1 MNSDYLIIDPRPLD
15 AFKDKT
21 FSDFKKRDVLNKLFK
36 CIEEGK
42 IEEACYWITECICS
56 GYSIELFEKL
66 ILLSSKIVHINSP
79 KLPEYLWR
87 KYLIFVST
95 YDHIGKKERDQLIH
109 LRNTQSVRNIFFD
122 LVVTINCSLK
132 TLRLDKYPKVS
143 ENDFQYGNIQNK
155 LKATMQILP
164 SYIIRFTDPEEL
176 KIVMNEFLFHL
187 KNHNGGYHDACYWVS
202 WLIQWEKINKKKKIK
217 FEIECRDINEVD
229 PKHCKD
235 PIWLLWEIIFY
246 ECNERNEDTKLQ
258 IQNLYRFFRNNYTC
272 GKRGSRLPLLY
283 HAIGYLTLPIKFNI
297 PIRKDQNIF
306 IQTQCNINLMFK
318 SKKNNEVKS
327 YTPPPEKIKKINGAK
342 QEISLSKFNSLLDV
356 DELSR

>member
-1 MNSDYLIIDPRPLD
+1 MNNDYLIIDPRPLE

-21 FSDFKKRDVLNKLFK
+21 FSDFKKKDVINKLFK

-42 IEEACYWITECICS
+42 IEESCYWITECICS

-66 ILLSSKIVHINSP
+66 IILSSKIVHINSP
-79 KLPEYLWR
+79 NLPGYLWR
-87 KYLIFVST
+87 KYLTFVSC
-95 YDHIGKKERDQLIH
+95 YDHIGKKEREQLIH
-109 LRNTQSVRNIFFD
+109 LRNTPSIRNILFD
-122 LVVTINCSLK
+122 LIVTISSSLK
-132 TLRLDKYPKVS
+132 TNRFDKYPKVN
-143 ENDFQYGNIQNK
+143 ENDFQYSNIQNK
-155 LKATMQILP
+155 LKATMQVLP

-176 KIVMNEFLFHL
+176 RIIMNEFLFHL
-187 KNHNGGYHDACYWVS
+187 KNRNGGYSDASYWIS

-246 ECNERNEDTKLQ
+246 ESNERDDMIKIQ

-272 GKRGSRLPLLY
+272 GKRGSRLPLIY
-283 HAIGYLTLPIKFNI
+283 HAIGYLTLPLKFNI
-297 PIRKDQNIF
+297 PIRKDKNIF

-318 SKKNNEVKS
+318 AKKNNEVKT
-327 YTPPPEKIKKINGAK
+327 YNPPPEKIKKINGPK
-342 QEISLSKFNSLLDV
+342 QEIALSKFNSLLEI